1 MALDLA
7 SETAPPSRVLIAD
20 SDAKV
25 LRRMNRA
32 LVGAGFAVAAA
43 DDVASAMTMAVRER
57 FDLLVLD
64 PAMFGADG
72 LAVCAG
78 IGAQARTPIIVSS
91 ASKEEGDIVRA
102 LELGADDYV
111 TKPLQERELLAR
123 ISAVLRRAVP
133 NRADVLAVD
142 DVVLDVAAQLLRRGE
157 ALLRLTRLETVVL
170 CGLLVVPGRS
180 VSAERLALDAWG
192 KSAAEQRHALKQTV
206 YRLRRKL
213 ENEPGCAGRLE
224 TLRGAGYRWR
234 KLGDAV

>member
-234 KLGDAV
+234 KLGDVV